1 MFWHLFN
8 EAYKK
13 ANNINEKLH
22 PAGCSADMATSN
34 FNGLEIIYGE
44 DILTKIKDCKFHFKD
59 SVNRH
64 GTFLKEEEKL
74 IFKILAKELLIAL
87 IEE

>member
-1 MFWHLFN
+1 MHLFN
-8 EAYKK
+8 KAYKK

-22 PAGCSADMATSN
+22 PAGCSAVMATSN

-44 DILTKIKDCKFHFKD
+44 DILTKIKGCKFHFKD

-64 GTFLKEEEKL
+64 GTFLKEEQKL
-74 IFKILAKELLIAL
+74 IFKILAEELLIAL